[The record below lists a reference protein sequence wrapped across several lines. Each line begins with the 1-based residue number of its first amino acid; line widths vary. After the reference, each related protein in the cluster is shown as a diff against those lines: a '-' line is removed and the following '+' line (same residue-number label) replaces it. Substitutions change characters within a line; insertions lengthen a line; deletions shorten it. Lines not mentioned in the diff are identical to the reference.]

1 MSGEWTPERW
11 ARAEAIFHRVRT
23 LPEGDRDAAMG
34 RECAEDAILR
44 ADVEMLLAA
53 DRKATT
59 FLDGPPA
66 WLDPGDAPP
75 PERIGPY
82 RVVRLLGRGGMGS
95 VYLAARDG
103 EDVEHF
109 VAVKVIRRGLDTDDV
124 LARFRRERKILAR
137 LHHPNIARLYD
148 VGTTAAGLPYYVMEH
163 VEGVPLLEYCEGAGL
178 GARARLELFRT
189 VCAAVHH
196 AHRNLVVHRDLKPG
210 NILVTPEGEPKLLDF
225 GIARLLDD
233 DGPDAPTDL
242 TRVGVR
248 VLTPGYAAPEQVDG
262 SGVTTASD
270 VWALG
275 VLLHELLTGARP
287 GEAAP
292 DAGAAT
298 ALEGELATIV
308 RAATRPEPEA
318 RYPSALSL
326 GEDVERH
333 LAGLPLRA
341 RPATLGYQLRKFVA
355 RHRAIVASSS
365 AFVLV
370 LVAATALTTYQA
382 QRIRDEA
389 ERVTRERDK
398 ALQVQAVLLEMFG
411 TTGPDQ
417 PTGDTVTARELLDR
431 RAASLERTYPDDP
444 EMRAELQAV
453 LAEGYEKLGLLDR
466 AEPLAR
472 AALASRRDLF
482 GDRHPDVMVS
492 LNLLGWIL
500 HERGRIVDAVPLLEE
515 AVAVG
520 RGSFGAEGS
529 ARLARALNDLGVVRE
544 ANGEYDAA
552 AELYRESLEMRRRH
566 QGEAH
571 QGVATTLSNLSV
583 VLYRRGDLDG
593 AAATAREALEAFE
606 RTLGSDHQRALIVR
620 SNLAAFESARGDHA
634 EAARQ
639 HEALLERRRRVF
651 GPTHP
656 SVAFSLNQLGFELI
670 HLERFDDAEGLLR
683 QALELRRS
691 GAGGGEENFAVT
703 LRLLGDVLV
712 RTGRPAEARPLYD
725 EAIATLVAHVGD
737 HHRDLPYLRSARE
750 RAGGRAP

>member
-11 ARAEAIFHRVRT
+11 SRAEAVFHRVQA
-23 LPEGDRDAAMG
+23 LPEADQDAAIG
-34 RECAEDAILR
+34 RECGSDATLR

-53 DRKATT
+53 DRNATS

-66 WLDPGDAPP
+66 WLDVGDPAPP
-75 PERIGPY
+75 SHIGPY

-95 VYLAARDG
+95 VYLAAREG
-103 EDVEHF
+103 EDVDHL

-124 LARFRRERKILAR
+124 LARFRRERRILAR
-137 LHHPNIARLYD
+137 LHHPNIARLFD
-148 VGTTAAGLPYYVMEH
+148 VGSTVEGLPYYVMEH
-163 VEGVPLLEYCEGAGL
+163 VEGVPLLEHCERRGL
-178 GARARLELFRT
+178 GVRARLELFRT

-210 NILVTPEGEPKLLDF
+210 NILVTPEGAPKLLDF

-233 DGPDAPTDL
+233 EGSDPPTDL

-248 VLTPGYAAPEQVDG
+248 VLTPGYAAPEQVEG
-262 SGVTTASD
+262 TGVTTASD

-275 VLLHELLTGARP
+275 VLLHELLTGTRP
-287 GEAAP
+287 GEAGTA
-292 DAGAAT
+292 D

-341 RPATLGYQLRKFVA
+341 RPATLGYQLRKFLG
-355 RHRAIVASSS
+355 RHRAIVASAS
-365 AFVLV
+365 ALVLV
-370 LVAATALTTYQA
+370 LVAATALATHQA

-389 ERVTRERDK
+389 ERVARERDK

-431 RAASLERTYPDDP
+431 RAATLERTYPDDP

-453 LAEGYEKLGLLDR
+453 LAEGYEKLGLLDH

-472 AALASRRDLF
+472 AALVSRRGLF

-500 HERGRIVDAVPLLEE
+500 HERGRIAEAEPLLEE
-515 AVAVG
+515 AVTVG
-520 RGSFGAEGS
+520 REVFGDEGS

-544 ANGEYDAA
+544 ANGEYDRA

-583 VLYRRGDLDG
+583 VHYRRGDLD
-593 AAATAREALEAFE
+593 AAASAAREALAAFE
-606 RTLGSDHQRALIVR
+606 RVLGPDHQRALIVR
-620 SNLAAFESARGDHA
+620 SNLAAFESARGDHDA
-634 EAARQ
+634 AARQ
-639 HEALLERRRRVF
+639 HADLLERRRRIF
-651 GPTHP
+651 GPSHP
-656 SVAFSLNQLGFELI
+656 SVAFSLNQTAFELM
-670 HLERFDDAEGLLR
+670 HLERLDEAEALLLE
-683 QALELRRS
+683 ALELRRA
-691 GAGGGEENFAVT
+691 GAGAGQENLAVT
-703 LRLLGDVLV
+703 LRLLGDVLG
-712 RTGRPAEARPLYD
+712 RTGRAAEAGPLYD
-725 EAIATLVAHVGD
+725 EAIMILETHVGA
-737 HHRDLPYLRSARE
+737 HHRDLPYLRAARAE
-750 RAGGRAP
+750 IGGA